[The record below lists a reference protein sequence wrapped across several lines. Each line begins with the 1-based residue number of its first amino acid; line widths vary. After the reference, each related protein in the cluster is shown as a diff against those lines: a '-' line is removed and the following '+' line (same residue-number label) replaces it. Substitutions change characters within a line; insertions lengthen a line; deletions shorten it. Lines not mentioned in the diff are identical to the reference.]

1 MKFQTEVSQGQDAMQ
16 FRMQNL
22 SYVNP
27 GSIYYEPSTAGFGR
41 ASSSDLFGSDLT
53 LIGMYSDMYSEELE
67 RASHSAATDRSVGD
81 ITAQK
86 MNSPTSQS
94 ESAVM
99 VGMPGQFAEV

>member
-67 RASHSAATDRSVGD
+67 RTSHSAATDRLVGD
-81 ITAQK
+81 ITALLLRK
-86 MNSPTSQS
+86 
-94 ESAVM
+94 
-99 VGMPGQFAEV
+99 